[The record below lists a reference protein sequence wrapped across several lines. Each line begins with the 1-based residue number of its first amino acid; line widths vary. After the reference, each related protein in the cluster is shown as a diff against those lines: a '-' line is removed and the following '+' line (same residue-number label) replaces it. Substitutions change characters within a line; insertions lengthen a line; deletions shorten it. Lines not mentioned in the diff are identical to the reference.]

1 MKLKNILLFSFAFV
15 FSLLSGT
22 EYFVS
27 VKGSDQNNGLSEK
40 TPFRTINK
48 AAKKIVPG
56 DTVTILPGE
65 YHEEV
70 LLRFPGDPKRPTTFR
85 AGISGTV
92 HMRGDVPA
100 PAFKAVPGIPGIYMC
115 KVNKLPE
122 YVLERDTVQKY
133 KKVPSLSEVET
144 TPGSTF
150 FDAENKII
158 YLHTSDSRA
167 PENHSISFSMLRGD
181 GLRFT
186 GTSVKNVHVKG
197 IIFSGYNSAT
207 SNGTYKSTFGGVY
220 MRAPVNCSVKECI
233 VYLCGSGVTFNRF
246 ADSLIEE
253 CIFFA
258 NNTEF
263 NGSGGNLLCYGPGKT
278 TVQRNVIT
286 FASAMAGQRFYG
298 SPFDRCLIENCFS
311 FDNKYGDIWIK
322 YASDTAW
329 VKGSYASS
337 LIRSRLIENC
347 IFTTG
352 DTYYHGRAKNSICRE
367 REPRFDPR
375 KEFADPDHLDF
386 RLLKNSRFR
395 KGGERGIKGY
405 DPKVI
410 FDDDSKLISGGTL
423 YLTLPRRKP
432 LILKN
437 LKNIII
443 RGRGTMPALLRG
455 ELKFENCKNV
465 RLENVN
471 CMEKVTF
478 INTDGVFV
486 KRCAFLKDTVLPAKT
501 RVRHNLFA
509 ASLRGAD
516 GGFLRGNIFCSS
528 YSGKPEFS
536 GWNAYVKGPVPAFE
550 ISSWKSPAPIF
561 NNLSAGD
568 LTLKN
573 HSLFAG
579 KTADGF
585 PTGQYRYDTVFIT
598 DGMQVS
604 PGAVSAESATFLIR
618 TAAGSQSTVKVTAT
632 DGKTITKTEKGRGE
646 YSLSFTGLRPGAAYK
661 AYCDVTPLSE
671 KRLTNAPK
679 SSSAPRR
686 YVFEFTTARKDTPKT
701 LHVSPSG
708 SNLND
713 GSTPAKA
720 MAGINAAIKRA
731 APGDTILIHSGV
743 YREALKVHA
752 TGSPGK
758 VLTITGAPGAEVI
771 IDGDGSLLRGVEIR
785 GREFVKIDNLNFIR
799 LAGSGAVS
807 DAAAVVVRDSSDIC
821 ISRIFHD
828 NRSGSSQ
835 RSFVGSNTKNMLIE
849 NCVAITPFGGY
860 EFYKCPDLE
869 IRHSVFFRGKTLN
882 GRIMTSM
889 TAPAK
894 VHHCIFVGQEIQK
907 VKNPTFGASEIA
919 AFTEHDNGFFVRVP
933 RAEKPIIGFNSRN
946 GKILPRNDGGD
957 ILNKEW
963 VRQGRFYNQIL
974 TYDLFCKELNRK
986 ATALFSDPQMKA
998 LPFYHKFESLQQWYD
1013 QFVLGKGG
1021 KEVKNKFRT
1030 ARQKE
1035 LRQDEKLRITD
1046 FIATAPEYRKRN
1058 IGLDPAAFE
1067 KR

>member
-1 MKLKNILLFSFAFV
+1 MILILGGTTEGRMAVKVADEAGSLYYYATRGSLQQIVCKHGIHVTGGMNLPCMIDFCRSHSIRLLVDAAHPFAMELHRTVAAASEALQLPVVRVERTYPEYTTDLIWCDDYEDAMKKLKESGITRLLALTGVQTIGKLQDYWKENTCWFRILRREESLVIARSQGFDEQNIVYYEEEGEEELISRLQPQAILTKESGDSGGFSQKVEAARKYNLPVYVVKRPELPRHFV
-15 FSLLSGT
+15 CVTGEHGLRKQIETHVSDFFSLRSG
-22 EYFVS
+22 
-27 VKGSDQNNGLSEK
+27 
-40 TPFRTINK
+40 
-48 AAKKIVPG
+48 
-56 DTVTILPGE
+56 
-65 YHEEV
+65 
-70 LLRFPGDPKRPTTFR
+70 
-85 AGISGTV
+85 
-92 HMRGDVPA
+92 
-100 PAFKAVPGIPGIYMC
+100 
-115 KVNKLPE
+115 
-122 YVLERDTVQKY
+122 
-133 KKVPSLSEVET
+133 
-144 TPGSTF
+144 
-150 FDAENKII
+150 
-158 YLHTSDSRA
+158 
-167 PENHSISFSMLRGD
+167 
-181 GLRFT
+181 
-186 GTSVKNVHVKG
+186 
-197 IIFSGYNSAT
+197 
-207 SNGTYKSTFGGVY
+207 
-220 MRAPVNCSVKECI
+220 
-233 VYLCGSGVTFNRF
+233 
-246 ADSLIEE
+246 
-253 CIFFA
+253 
-258 NNTEF
+258 
-263 NGSGGNLLCYGPGKT
+263 
-278 TVQRNVIT
+278 
-286 FASAMAGQRFYG
+286 
-298 SPFDRCLIENCFS
+298 
-311 FDNKYGDIWIK
+311 
-322 YASDTAW
+322 
-329 VKGSYASS
+329 
-337 LIRSRLIENC
+337 
-347 IFTTG
+347 FTTG
-352 DTYYHGRAKNSICRE
+352 ACATA
-367 REPRFDPR
+367 
-375 KEFADPDHLDF
+375 A
-386 RLLKNSRFR
+386 
-395 KGGERGIKGY
+395 
-405 DPKVI
+405 
-410 FDDDSKLISGGTL
+410 SKA
-423 YLTLPRRKP
+423 
-432 LILKN
+432 
-437 LKNIII
+437 
-443 RGRGTMPALLRG
+443 ALLA
-455 ELKFENCKNV
+455 L
-465 RLENVN
+465 
-471 CMEKVTF
+471 
-478 INTDGVFV
+478 
-486 KRCAFLKDTVLPAKT
+486 
-501 RVRHNLFA
+501 
-509 ASLRGAD
+509 
-516 GGFLRGNIFCSS
+516 
-528 YSGKPEFS
+528 
-536 GWNAYVKGPVPAFE
+536 
-550 ISSWKSPAPIF
+550 
-561 NNLSAGD
+561 
-568 LTLKN
+568 
-573 HSLFAG
+573 
-579 KTADGF
+579 
-585 PTGQYRYDTVFIT
+585 
-598 DGMQVS
+598 
-604 PGAVSAESATFLIR
+604 
-618 TAAGSQSTVKVTAT
+618 
-632 DGKTITKTEKGRGE
+632 
-646 YSLSFTGLRPGAAYK
+646 LSFTGLRPGAAYK

-758 VLTITGAPGAEVI
+758 VLTIAGAPGAEVI

-807 DAAAVVVRDSSDIC
+807 DAAAVVVRDSSDIR

-860 EFYKCPDLE
+860 EFYKCPNLE
-869 IRHSVFFRGKTLN
+869 IRHSVFFRGKTIN

-933 RAEKPIIGFNSRN
+933 RAEKPIIGFNSLN
-946 GKILPRNDGGD
+946 GKILPKNDGGD

-1058 IGLDPAAFE
+1058 IGLDPAAFD